1 MSQRL
6 VFHLDMDAFFSAVE
20 VQSNP
25 NLAGKPVIVCGDPL
39 RRSVVS
45 TASYEARKYG
55 LRSGMPV
62 GLARR
67 LCPRGVFVIGNP
79 QKYVYTSIRILQT
92 LKEFTPQVEPFSVDE
107 AFLEFGDISLDD
119 SVALARKIKARIK
132 EDFNLTCSIG
142 IGLNKYVA
150 KMASG
155 LEKPDGLTVIRPEA
169 FLETFG
175 DKEVRELWG
184 VGEKTSARLK
194 SLGITKI
201 RELALFP
208 EKTLTRVFGVY
219 GTYLKMAANGTDQ
232 SPLVPYYQG
241 IEPKSIGHEYTLTE
255 DTCDRRSL
263 LSTLLRLSEQVG
275 RRMRRD
281 GYLANTITVKIR
293 YMNFRTITRQK
304 KLDAHFER
312 DDIIY
317 ALARNLFETNFSS
330 EKVRLLGVSASGL
343 VGKDQNLSEPM
354 FEEDKRH
361 RIFVRVV
368 DSIRDKFGDESIKR
382 GGSLRISLPTY

>member
-1 MSQRL
+1 MNQRV

-25 NLAGKPVIVCGDPL
+25 HLAGKPVIVCGDPL

-55 LRSGMPV
+55 VRSGMAV

-67 LCPRGVFVIGNP
+67 LCPHGIFVTGNP

-107 AFLEFGDISLDD
+107 AFLEFCDIALED
-119 SVALARKIKARIK
+119 SVELAGRIKARIR

-155 LEKPDGLTVIRPEA
+155 LEKPDGLTVIRPET
-169 FLETFG
+169 FLEIFG
-175 DKEVRELWG
+175 EREVKELWG
-184 VGEKTSARLK
+184 VGEKTSERLK
-194 SLGITKI
+194 SLGISRIK
-201 RELALFP
+201 ELALFP
-208 EKTLTRVFGVY
+208 ENTLTKVFGVY
-219 GTYLKMAANGTDQ
+219 GTYLKMAANGLDQ
-232 SPLVPYYQG
+232 SPIVPYYQG
-241 IEPKSIGHEYTLTE
+241 IEPKSIGHEYTLAE
-255 DTCDRRSL
+255 DTADRRSL
-263 LSTLLRLSEQVG
+263 MSTILRLSEQVG
-275 RRMRRD
+275 RRMRRE
-281 GYLANTITVKIR
+281 GYLASTVTVKIR
-293 YMNFRTITRQK
+293 DMNFRTITRQK
-304 KLDAHFER
+304 KLGAHFER

-317 ALARNLFETNFSS
+317 ALARNLFETNYSA
-330 EKVRLLGVSASGL
+330 EKIRLLGVSASGL
-343 VGKDQNLSEPM
+343 VRKEQGASEPLL
-354 FEEDKRH
+354 EEDKRH
-361 RIFVRVV
+361 SIFVRVV

-382 GGSLRISLPTY
+382 GGSIRISLPTY